1 MKLLRFRVQ
10 SFRSIGDTRW
20 IDVDDV
26 TAFIGTNES
35 GKSNILLALWKLN
48 PARDGEIDLKA
59 DAPRKRYNEI
69 RNMEVKPVFIEAEFE
84 LDDELIDQLVSLTGV
99 ERDEVAIAKVARKL
113 DGGYTVGFPQALTTL
128 TLSKIEVVESIEKH
142 REHIESLDLAGKTE
156 QPLKETMLATLSSA
170 LTLLEKFPNELGVP
184 HLRQLKTS
192 LQGVDR
198 ENGLKTSKITPA
210 YEEFLSSVDVKN
222 KRLTRPAPDSNKEA
236 RNLVITHI
244 PKFIYYANYGNLDSE
259 IYLPHVI
266 ANMARTDLGSHEA
279 AKARTL
285 KVLFEFV
292 QLKPQEILELGLDW
306 DERQQGQP
314 TSEQIHEIAEK
325 KKERSILLKSASTDL
340 TEKFLNWWRQGNYSF
355 DFEADGKHFRIWVSD
370 SIRPEAIELE
380 GRSAGLQWFL
390 SFFLVFLVER
400 AETHQD
406 AILLLDEPGV
416 SLHPIAQEDLFE
428 FFDELSKE
436 NLIVYTSHS
445 PFMVNPDQLD
455 RVRAVYFDE
464 TGADKGL
471 TKVSADLRAKEKQKS
486 EERSVY
492 PVHAA
497 LELAVSPVLL
507 VGCNPVIVDG
517 TSDQYYLSAIKNYL
531 ISKGH
536 ITPQKEMLF
545 LPSGSFKGIK
555 AVIPIIAGRDESL
568 PFIILDADKPGL
580 QTETQLKSSLYQGD
594 KDKIVMLSEICG
606 FAEAEIE
613 DLLPTSL
620 MAYILTR
627 YLRSA
632 EEEFEDVVV
641 SNQPLVPQVEAYAKK
656 HGIELSVGWKVE
668 VAKRVKERM
677 IKQPAS
683 IANDDPCIERW
694 KNLFAQLLSG
704 EMAGGS

>member
-10 SFRSIGDTRW
+10 SFRSIADTGW
-20 IDVDDV
+20 IDADDV

-69 RNMEVKPVFIEAEFE
+69 RNMDSKPLFIEAEFE
-84 LDDELIDQLVSLTGV
+84 LNDDLIDQIVDLTSA
-99 ERDEVAIAKVARKL
+99 EEDELAVARVGRKL
-113 DGGYTVGFPQALTTL
+113 DGTYTVGFPHARSMVTVPKSDIVDLIR
-128 TLSKIEVVESIEKH
+128 SHKS
-142 REHIESLDLAGKTE
+142 HIESLELAGKTE
-156 QPLKETMLATLSSA
+156 KELKDAMLASLSSGLA
-170 LTLLEKFPNELGVP
+170 LLEQLPKELSTQ
-184 HLRQLKTS
+184 HIKQLKST
-192 LQGVDR
+192 LQGVDT
-198 ENGLKTSKITPA
+198 EGGLKTSKIVPA
-210 YEEFLSSVDVKN
+210 FVQVLSSVEDQHR
-222 KRLTRPAPDSNKEA
+222 RLTRPSPQLNEKACSFV
-236 RNLVITHI
+236 RNNL

-266 ANMARTDLGSHEA
+266 ANMQRTDLGSHEA

-292 QLKPQEILELGLDW
+292 QLKPQEILDLGVDW

-314 TSEQIHEIAEK
+314 TDEQIHQIAEK

-340 TEKFLNWWRQGNYSF
+340 TDKFLNWWRQGNYTF
-355 DFEADGKHFRIWVSD
+355 DFDADGKHFRIWVSD
-370 SIRPEAIELE
+370 SIRPESIELE

-400 AETHQD
+400 AESHQD

-416 SLHPIAQEDLFE
+416 SLHPVAQKDLFE
-428 FFDELSKE
+428 FFDELSKK
-436 NLIVYTSHS
+436 NQIIYTSHS
-445 PFMVNPDQLD
+445 PFMVNPNHLD
-455 RVRAVYFDE
+455 RVRTVYFDE
-464 TGADKGL
+464 TGTDKGL

-497 LELAVSPVLL
+497 LDLAVSPVLL
-507 VGCNPVIVDG
+507 VGCNPIIVDG

-531 ISKGH
+531 ISKGF

-545 LPSGSFKGIK
+545 LPSGSFRGIK

-568 PFIILDADKPGL
+568 PFIILDSDKPGI

-594 KDKIVMLSEICG
+594 KDKLVMLSDICG

-620 MAYILTR
+620 MSYILTR
-627 YLRSA
+627 YFRGA
-632 EEEFEDVVV
+632 EEEFDEVVIEGK
-641 SNQPLVPQVEAYAKK
+641 PIVPQVEAYANK
-656 HGIELSVGWKVE
+656 HNIVLNEGWKVE

-677 IKQPAS
+677 IKHT
-683 IANDDPCIERW
+683 NTVLDDSVYVNRW
-694 KNLFAQLLSG
+694 KELFRRLLS
-704 EMAGGS
+704 